1 MRTLQCAWRPR
12 AECTCSCVIMLSS
25 GVLADELV
33 FGFEEDN
40 VHRHQTSWLLITALP
55 PQKPLWTVWVT
66 RMVSWHFLGIST
78 YVLLDSTTSTTS
90 FFLCGLL
97 ALLLIPSIHFPT
109 HPLIHSSIHTSTHHP
124 STQVPIHPGTD
135 GWMNERMGEWMGGW
149 MDVRVSG
156 RADGWSAGWLDA

>member
-1 MRTLQCAWRPR
+1 MF
-12 AECTCSCVIMLSS
+12 I
-25 GVLADELV
+25 DI
-33 FGFEEDN
+33 
-40 VHRHQTSWLLITALP
+40 RHLGCLTALP

-135 GWMNERMGEWMGGW
+135 GWTNERMGEWMGKWMCGWVYGRMVGW
-149 MDVRVSG
+149 MDDRMGECLCWLIVSSSLG
-156 RADGWSAGWLDA
+156 LREIKPRQRPYL